1 MALNINGTT
10 GISGV
15 DGSVSA
21 PAVTGTDSN
30 TGITFPSA
38 DTIKFSTGGV
48 ERMSITNSGVSGIT
62 VGITE
67 ADQYRVTSNFSMGT
81 TAANITTNWE
91 RVDNRFE
98 KIGTGMSVDGNGRF
112 TFPSAGIYLVSCWW
126 HGQRATGATYSGTV
140 YMHGTSNNFSSS
152 SLMMDSFVGSG
163 TNNEV
168 NNAYMSCMFDVQDT
182 STHKC
187 FFGYYDYHHGSM
199 VFYGNTDTNYNAF
212 TFIKLGDT

>member
-1 MALNINGTT
+1 
-10 GISGV
+10 
-15 DGSVSA
+15 
-21 PAVTGTDSN
+21 
-30 TGITFPSA
+30 
-38 DTIKFSTGGV
+38 
-48 ERMSITNSGVSGIT
+48 MSITNSGISGIT
-62 VGITE
+62 AGITE

-152 SLMMDSFVGSG
+152 TLMMDSFIGSG
-163 TNNEV
+163 TNYEV
-168 NNAYMSCMFDVQDT
+168 NNAYMSCMFDVQNT

-212 TFIKLGDT
+212 TFIKL

>member
-1 MALNINGTT
+1 M
-10 GISGV
+10 
-15 DGSVSA
+15 SV
-21 PAVTGTDSN
+21 
-30 TGITFPSA
+30 
-38 DTIKFSTGGV
+38 
-48 ERMSITNSGVSGIT
+48 SGVSTLAGGLKVGTAITMSSNGNFGIT
-62 VGITE
+62 GIMTASNFIGSGAGLTGLTAGITD
-67 ADQYRVTSNFSMGT
+67 ADQWRVTSNFSMAT

-98 KIGTGMSVDGNGRF
+98 KIGNGMSVDGNGRF

-152 SLMMDSFVGSG
+152 TLMMDSFIGSG
-163 TNNEV
+163 VNHQV
-168 NNAYMSCMFDVQDT
+168 NNAYMSCIFDVQDT

-199 VFYGNTDTNYNAF
+199 VFYGNSDTCYNAF